1 MLVYTY
7 HDAEEMTTFGGPW
20 SRLKLDCVE
29 NYAVAYLKVM
39 QQQNW
44 SLHYVDAFA
53 GQGRQLLKLAA
64 SESDPQSE
72 SQASLEFLDQAENEA
87 RLEFLEGSA
96 LRALKVSSEA
106 TRGFDRFIF
115 IESSR
120 KAKEALAQRALLE
133 WPAQAAKI
141 QVLKK
146 DANVAIADY
155 VKNTNW
161 SKTRALV
168 FLDPFGLQV
177 RWKTIEELAQT
188 RACDVWYLFPIG
200 GVIRMLP
207 SSGQMDPMWEA
218 KLDTLFGTTDWRDE
232 FYADKRQGELFGT
245 ASRIKSANEA
255 QILSYIKKRMRSAF
269 AGISEFAVLRNST
282 GYPMFALLMGVTNPS
297 PRAVSSA
304 LRISN
309 HLIANLNR

>member
-1 MLVYTY
+1 
-7 HDAEEMTTFGGPW
+7 MTSFGGPW

-53 GQGRQLLKLAA
+53 GQGRQQLKLAA
-64 SESDPQSE
+64 SDSGPQSE
-72 SQASLEFLDQAENEA
+72 DQASFEFLDQSEDEA

-96 LRALKVSSEA
+96 LRALKVSCEA

-115 IESSR
+115 IEASR
-120 KAKEALAQRALLE
+120 KAKEKLAQRALTE

-141 QVLKK
+141 QVLRQ
-146 DANVAIADY
+146 DANDAIADY

-161 SKTRALV
+161 VKTRALV

-207 SSGQMDPMWEA
+207 SSGQIDPMWES
-218 KLDTLFGTTDWRDE
+218 KLDALFGSTDWRDA
-232 FYADKRQGELFGT
+232 FYADKSQGELFGV

-255 QILSYIKKRMRSAF
+255 QILSYIKKRMQSIF
-269 AGISEFAVLRNST
+269 AGISDFAVLRNST

-297 PRAVSSA
+297 PRALSSA

>member
-1 MLVYTY
+1 
-7 HDAEEMTTFGGPW
+7 MTTFGGPW

-29 NYAVAYLKVM
+29 SYAVAYLKVM

-53 GQGRQLLKLAA
+53 GQGRQQLKLVA
-64 SESDPQSE
+64 SNSDSQSE
-72 SQASLEFLDQAENEA
+72 NQASFDFLDQAEDQA
-87 RLEFLEGSA
+87 RYEFLEGSA
-96 LRALKVSSEA
+96 LRALKVSNEA
-106 TRGFDRFIF
+106 TRGFDRFVF
-115 IESSR
+115 IEASR
-120 KAKEALAQRALLE
+120 MAKEKLAQRALVE

-141 QVLKK
+141 QLLKD
-146 DANVAIADY
+146 DANDAIADY

-161 SKTRALV
+161 AKTRALV

-177 RWKTIEELAQT
+177 RWRTIEELAQT

-207 SSGQMDPMWEA
+207 SSGQMDPMWEV
-218 KLDTLFGTTDWRDE
+218 KLDTLFGTTDWRE
-232 FYADKRQGELFGT
+232 AFYADNIQGDLFGD
-245 ASRIKSANEA
+245 ASRIKNANETK
-255 QILSYIKKRMRSAF
+255 ILSYIKDRMRSVF
-269 AGISEFAVLRNST
+269 AGISDFAILRNSM

-309 HLIANLNR
+309 HLISNLNH

>member
-1 MLVYTY
+1 
-7 HDAEEMTTFGGPW
+7 MTTFGGPW

-29 NYAVAYLKVM
+29 SYAVAYLKVM

-53 GQGRQLLKLAA
+53 GQGRQQLKLVA
-64 SESDPQSE
+64 SNSDSQSE
-72 SQASLEFLDQAENEA
+72 NQASFDFLDQAEDQA
-87 RLEFLEGSA
+87 RYEFLEGSA
-96 LRALKVSSEA
+96 LRALKVSIEA
-106 TRGFDRFIF
+106 TRGFDRFVF
-115 IESSR
+115 IEASR
-120 KAKEALAQRALLE
+120 MAKEKLAQRALVE

-141 QVLKK
+141 QLLKD
-146 DANVAIADY
+146 DANDAIADY
-155 VKNTNW
+155 VKKTNW
-161 SKTRALV
+161 AKTRALV

-177 RWKTIEELAQT
+177 RWRTIEELAQT

-207 SSGQMDPMWEA
+207 SSGQMDPMWEV
-218 KLDTLFGTTDWRDE
+218 KLDTLFGTTDWRE
-232 FYADKRQGELFGT
+232 AFYADNKQGDLFGD
-245 ASRIKSANEA
+245 ASRIKNANETK
-255 QILSYIKKRMRSAF
+255 ILSFIKKRMQTVF
-269 AGISEFAVLRNST
+269 AGISNFAILRNSM

-309 HLIANLNR
+309 HLIANLNH

>member
-1 MLVYTY
+1 
-7 HDAEEMTTFGGPW
+7 MTTFGGPW

-29 NYAVAYLKVM
+29 SYAVAYLKVM

-53 GQGRQLLKLAA
+53 GQGRQQLKLVA
-64 SESDPQSE
+64 SNSDSQSE
-72 SQASLEFLDQAENEA
+72 NQASFEFLDQAEDQA
-87 RLEFLEGSA
+87 RYEFLEGSA
-96 LRALKVSSEA
+96 LRALKVSNEA
-106 TRGFDRFIF
+106 TRGFDRFVF
-115 IESSR
+115 IEASR
-120 KAKEALAQRALLE
+120 MAKEKLAQRALVE

-141 QVLKK
+141 QLLKD
-146 DANVAIADY
+146 DANDAIADY

-161 SKTRALV
+161 AKTRALV

-177 RWKTIEELAQT
+177 RWRTIEELAQT

-207 SSGQMDPMWEA
+207 SSGQMDPMWEV
-218 KLDTLFGTTDWRDE
+218 KLDTLFGTTDWRE
-232 FYADKRQGELFGT
+232 AFYADNIQGDLFGD
-245 ASRIKSANEA
+245 ASRIKNANETK
-255 QILSYIKKRMRSAF
+255 ILSYIKDRMRSVF
-269 AGISEFAVLRNST
+269 AGISNFAILRNSM

-309 HLIANLNR
+309 HLISNLNH

>member
-1 MLVYTY
+1 
-7 HDAEEMTTFGGPW
+7 MTAFGGPW

-53 GQGRQLLKLAA
+53 GQGRQQLKLAN
-64 SESDPQSE
+64 SSDDLQSE
-72 SQASLEFLDQAENEA
+72 NQASFDFLDQAEDQA
-87 RLEFLEGSA
+87 RYEFLEGSA
-96 LRALKVSSEA
+96 LRALKVSNEA
-106 TRGFDRFIF
+106 TRGFDRFVF
-115 IESSR
+115 IEASR
-120 KAKEALAQRALLE
+120 MAKEKLAQRALVE

-141 QVLKK
+141 QLLKD
-146 DANVAIADY
+146 DANDAIADY

-161 SKTRALV
+161 AKTRSLV

-177 RWKTIEELAQT
+177 RWRTIEELAQT

-207 SSGQMDPMWEA
+207 SSGQMDPMWEV
-218 KLDTLFGTTDWRDE
+218 KLDTLFGTTDWRE
-232 FYADKRQGELFGT
+232 AFYADNIQGDLFGD
-245 ASRIKSANEA
+245 ASRIKNANETK
-255 QILSYIKKRMRSAF
+255 ILSYIKDRMRSVF
-269 AGISEFAVLRNST
+269 AGISDFAILRNSM
-282 GYPMFALLMGVTNPS
+282 GYPMFALLMGATNPS

-309 HLIANLNR
+309 HLISNLNH

>member
-1 MLVYTY
+1 
-7 HDAEEMTTFGGPW
+7 MTTFGGPW

-29 NYAVAYLKVM
+29 SYAVAYLKVM

-53 GQGRQLLKLAA
+53 GQGRQQLKLVA
-64 SESDPQSE
+64 SNSDSQSE
-72 SQASLEFLDQAENEA
+72 NQASFEFLDQAEDQA
-87 RLEFLEGSA
+87 RYEFLEGSA
-96 LRALKVSSEA
+96 LRALKVSNEA
-106 TRGFDRFIF
+106 TRGFDRFVF
-115 IESSR
+115 IEASR
-120 KAKEALAQRALLE
+120 MAKEKLAQRALVE

-141 QVLKK
+141 QLLKD
-146 DANVAIADY
+146 DANDAIADY

-161 SKTRALV
+161 AKTRALV

-177 RWKTIEELAQT
+177 RWRTIEELAQT

-207 SSGQMDPMWEA
+207 SSGQMDPMWEV
-218 KLDTLFGTTDWRDE
+218 KLDTLFGTTDWRE
-232 FYADKRQGELFGT
+232 AFYADNIQGDLFGD
-245 ASRIKSANEA
+245 ASRIKNANETK
-255 QILSYIKKRMRSAF
+255 ILSYIKDRMRSVL
-269 AGISEFAVLRNST
+269 AGISDFAILRNSM

-309 HLIANLNR
+309 HLISNLNH

>member
-1 MLVYTY
+1 
-7 HDAEEMTTFGGPW
+7 MTTLGGPW
-20 SRLKLDCVE
+20 SRLKLDCLE
-29 NYAVAYLKVM
+29 SYAVAYLKVM

-53 GQGRQLLKLAA
+53 GQGRQQFKLVA
-64 SESDPQSE
+64 SDSDSQSE
-72 SQASLEFLDQAENEA
+72 NQASFEFLDQAEDEA
-87 RLEFLEGSA
+87 RFEFLEGSA
-96 LRALKVSSEA
+96 LRALKVSNEA
-106 TRGFDRFIF
+106 TRGFDRFVF
-115 IESSR
+115 IEASR
-120 KAKEALAQRALLE
+120 KAKEKLAQRALIE

-141 QVLKK
+141 QLLKD
-146 DANVAIADY
+146 DANDAIADY

-161 SKTRALV
+161 AKTRALV

-207 SSGQMDPMWEA
+207 SSGQMDPMWEL

-232 FYADKRQGELFGT
+232 FYADDIQGDLFGD

-255 QILSYIKKRMRSAF
+255 QILSYIQKRMRSVF
-269 AGISEFAVLRNST
+269 AGISNFAILRNSM

-309 HLIANLNR
+309 HLIANLNH

>member
-1 MLVYTY
+1 
-7 HDAEEMTTFGGPW
+7 MTTFGGPW

-29 NYAVAYLKVM
+29 SYAVAYLKVM

-53 GQGRQLLKLAA
+53 GQGRQQFKLVA
-64 SESDPQSE
+64 SDSDSQSE
-72 SQASLEFLDQAENEA
+72 NQASFEFLDQAEDEA
-87 RLEFLEGSA
+87 RFEFLEGSA
-96 LRALKVSSEA
+96 LRTLKVSNEA
-106 TRGFDRFIF
+106 TRGFDRFVF
-115 IESSR
+115 IEASR
-120 KAKEALAQRALLE
+120 KAKEQLAQRALVE

-141 QVLKK
+141 QLLKD
-146 DANVAIADY
+146 DANDAIADY

-161 SKTRALV
+161 AKTRALV

-177 RWKTIEELAQT
+177 RWRTIEELAQT

-207 SSGQMDPMWEA
+207 SSGQMDPMWEL
-218 KLDTLFGTTDWRDE
+218 KLDTLFGTTDWRE
-232 FYADKRQGELFGT
+232 AFYADNIQGDLFGD
-245 ASRIKSANEA
+245 ASRIKNANETK
-255 QILSYIKKRMRSAF
+255 ILSYIKDRMRSVF
-269 AGISEFAVLRNST
+269 AGISDFAILRNSM

-309 HLIANLNR
+309 HLIANLNH

>member
-1 MLVYTY
+1 
-7 HDAEEMTTFGGPW
+7 MTTFGGPW

-29 NYAVAYLKVM
+29 SYAVAYLKVM

-53 GQGRQLLKLAA
+53 GQGRQQLKLVA
-64 SESDPQSE
+64 SNSDSQSE
-72 SQASLEFLDQAENEA
+72 NQASFEFLDQAEDQA
-87 RLEFLEGSA
+87 RYEFLEGSA
-96 LRALKVSSEA
+96 LRALKVSNEA
-106 TRGFDRFIF
+106 TRGFDRFVF
-115 IESSR
+115 IEASR
-120 KAKEALAQRALLE
+120 MAKEKLAQRALVE

-141 QVLKK
+141 QLLKD
-146 DANVAIADY
+146 DANDAIADY

-161 SKTRALV
+161 AKTRALV

-177 RWKTIEELAQT
+177 RWRTIEELAQT

-207 SSGQMDPMWEA
+207 SSGQMDPMWEV
-218 KLDTLFGTTDWRDE
+218 KLDTLFGTTDWRE
-232 FYADKRQGELFGT
+232 AFYADNIQGDLFGD
-245 ASRIKSANEA
+245 ASRIKNANETK
-255 QILSYIKKRMRSAF
+255 ILSYIKDRMRSVF
-269 AGISEFAVLRNST
+269 AGISDFAILRNSM

-309 HLIANLNR
+309 HLISNLNH

>member
-1 MLVYTY
+1 
-7 HDAEEMTTFGGPW
+7 MTTFGGPW

-29 NYAVAYLKVM
+29 SYAVAYLKVM

-53 GQGRQLLKLAA
+53 GQGRQQLKLVA
-64 SESDPQSE
+64 SDSDSQSE
-72 SQASLEFLDQAENEA
+72 NQASFEFIDQDEDQA
-87 RLEFLEGSA
+87 RYEFLEGSA
-96 LRALKVSSEA
+96 LRALKVSNEA
-106 TRGFDRFIF
+106 TRGFDRFVF
-115 IESSR
+115 IEASR
-120 KAKEALAQRALLE
+120 KAKEQLAQRALVE

-141 QVLKK
+141 QLLKD
-146 DANVAIADY
+146 DANDAIADY

-161 SKTRALV
+161 AKTRALV

-177 RWKTIEELAQT
+177 RWRTIEELAQT

-207 SSGQMDPMWEA
+207 SSGQMDPMWEV
-218 KLDTLFGTTDWRDE
+218 KLDTLFGTTDWRE
-232 FYADKRQGELFGT
+232 AFYADNIQGDLFGD
-245 ASRIKSANEA
+245 ASRIKNANETK
-255 QILSYIKKRMRSAF
+255 ILSYIKDRMRSVF
-269 AGISEFAVLRNST
+269 AGISEFAILRNSM

-309 HLIANLNR
+309 HLIANLNH

>member
-1 MLVYTY
+1 
-7 HDAEEMTTFGGPW
+7 MTTFGGPW

-29 NYAVAYLKVM
+29 SYAVAYLKVM

-53 GQGRQLLKLAA
+53 GQGRQQLKLVA
-64 SESDPQSE
+64 SNSDSQSE
-72 SQASLEFLDQAENEA
+72 NQASFEFLDQAEDQA
-87 RLEFLEGSA
+87 RYEFLEGSA
-96 LRALKVSSEA
+96 LRALKVSNEA
-106 TRGFDRFIF
+106 THGFDRFVF
-115 IESSR
+115 IEASR
-120 KAKEALAQRALLE
+120 MAKEKLAQRALVE

-141 QVLKK
+141 QLLKD
-146 DANVAIADY
+146 DANDAIVDY

-177 RWKTIEELAQT
+177 RWRTIEELAQT

-207 SSGQMDPMWEA
+207 SSGQMDPMWEV
-218 KLDTLFGTTDWRDE
+218 KLDTLFGTTDWRE
-232 FYADKRQGELFGT
+232 AFYADNIQGDLFGD
-245 ASRIKSANEA
+245 ASRIKNANETK
-255 QILSYIKKRMRSAF
+255 ILSYIKDRMRSVF
-269 AGISEFAVLRNST
+269 AGISDFAILRNSM

-309 HLIANLNR
+309 HLISNLNH